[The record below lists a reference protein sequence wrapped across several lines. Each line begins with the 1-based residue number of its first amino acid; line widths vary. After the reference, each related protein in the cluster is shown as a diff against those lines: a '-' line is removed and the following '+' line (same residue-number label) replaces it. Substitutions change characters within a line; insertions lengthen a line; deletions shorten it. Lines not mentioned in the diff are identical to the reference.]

1 MNWKMWQKC
10 VGKMGKK
17 LPIFLFI
24 FILLYVI
31 GSLICYPLLTK
42 RHALKQKEKYAEQA
56 AKETV
61 DRSASVRCLDD
72 NTQALV
78 YRLALIESAQRELIM
93 TTFDMSDGESGQD
106 LMAAMLQAADRGV
119 RIRLMVDGIN
129 AWLKLE
135 KSDLFGAF
143 STHPNIEIRFYNPI
157 RLTKLWKLNYRMHD
171 KYLIADDKAYILG
184 GRNSNNLF
192 LGAYRDTYNID
203 RDLYVLERTEKNASD
218 VMQKKERNSLHILRK
233 SGYSPIRKYSA
244 KRKRKRQKKGL
255 RCCGSIIRNC
265 RLHIR
270 KLFQK
275 PKRF

>member
-42 RHALKQKEKYAEQA
+42 RHVLKQKEKYAEQA
-56 AKETV
+56 AKESV

-171 KYLIADDKAYILG
+171 KYLIADDTAYILG

-203 RDLYVLERTEKNASD
+203 RDLYVLERTEKNASIFESK
-218 VMQKKERNSLHILRK
+218 MQ
-233 SGYSPIRKYSA
+233 
-244 KRKRKRQKKGL
+244 
-255 RCCGSIIRNC
+255 
-265 RLHIR
+265 
-270 KLFQK
+270 
-275 PKRF
+275 

>member
-1 MNWKMWQKC
+1 MVIGRFPAMVRNAYEELAPHKICAYIYEMANAFNHFYHETKILTEEDADKKAGYIALLKLTKEILETCIDLLGFDAPERYVRMMNWKMWQKC

-31 GSLICYPLLTK
+31 GSLICYPMLTK
-42 RHALKQKEKYAEQA
+42 RHVLKQKEKYAEQA

-119 RIRLMVDGIN
+119 RIRLMVES
-129 AWLKLE
+129 A
-135 KSDLFGAF
+135 S
-143 STHPNIEIRFYNPI
+143 
-157 RLTKLWKLNYRMHD
+157 MH
-171 KYLIADDKAYILG
+171 G
-184 GRNSNNLF
+184 
-192 LGAYRDTYNID
+192 
-203 RDLYVLERTEKNASD
+203 
-218 VMQKKERNSLHILRK
+218 
-233 SGYSPIRKYSA
+233 
-244 KRKRKRQKKGL
+244 
-255 RCCGSIIRNC
+255 
-265 RLHIR
+265 
-270 KLFQK
+270 
-275 PKRF
+275 